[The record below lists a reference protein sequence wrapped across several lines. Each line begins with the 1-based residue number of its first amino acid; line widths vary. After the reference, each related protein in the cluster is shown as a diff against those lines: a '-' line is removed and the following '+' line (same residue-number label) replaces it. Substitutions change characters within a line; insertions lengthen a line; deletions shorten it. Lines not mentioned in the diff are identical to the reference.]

1 MPYIGKSPDLNASV
15 DTNELADDAVTLGK
29 IGEDVKTAISGS
41 FVAKADKSA
50 ITGSFVAKADKSA
63 ISGSVVGGFN
73 ITGNISG
80 SATSTGSF
88 GMVQASGMLQVRSGS
103 EHGGTLTVVDIDLDH
118 LANSHL
124 AASNLGYPLRF
135 VLGDAINYINDA
147 TLGPEGYDIYYLDGA
162 DENQDTKIGG
172 NQQTLEQFKKIENT
186 KSVVIV
192 DDIEIKAVHL
202 IEYLFKRN
210 VPFNTHNVGNGGMIT
225 VDMRD
230 SP

>member
-1 MPYIGKSPDLNASV
+1 MDRNFDYASRMLMEK
-15 DTNELADDAVTLGK
+15 NEERYV
-29 IGEDVKTAISGS
+29 ISGPARDTVFHEVLSSFNNKPIKIFQVGAIES
-41 FVAKADKSA
+41 FVTAFR
-50 ITGSFVAKADKSA
+50 IGSGWSDV
-63 ISGSVVGGFN
+63 I
-73 ITGNISG
+73 
-80 SATSTGSF
+80 F
-88 GMVQASGMLQVRSGS
+88 GKYIR

-210 VPFNTHNVGNGGMIT
+210 VPFNTHNVGNDGMIT